1 MQTIVECTSDKE
13 RDIIGYS
20 LNDFN
25 FSKVPAI
32 LSQTYSLFDFVL
44 KNEKE
49 EVLRGILT
57 ILGP

>member
-44 KNEKE
+44 KNEK
-49 EVLRGILT
+49 
-57 ILGP
+57 